1 MLVLMATILNID
13 VEEMLEKLMQNDH
26 TGIQLLAMLKSLSE
40 FEDKGQNSNKPDICQ
55 VAA

>member
-1 MLVLMATILNID
+1 MATILNID

-26 TGIQLLAMLKSLSE
+26 TGIQLLAMLKSLIE

>member
-26 TGIQLLAMLKSLSE
+26 TGIQLLAMLKSLIE